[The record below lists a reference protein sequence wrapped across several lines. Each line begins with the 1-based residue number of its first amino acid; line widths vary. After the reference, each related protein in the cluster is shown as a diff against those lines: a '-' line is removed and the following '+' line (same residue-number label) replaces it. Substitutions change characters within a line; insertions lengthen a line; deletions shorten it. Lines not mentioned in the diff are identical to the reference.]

1 MPASFRLPTMKKI
14 LLASN
19 NSGKVR
25 EIREILADHDLS
37 VIPQIELGISEAEET
52 GLSFVENAIL
62 KARHAAAHS
71 GLPSI
76 ADDSGLEVDFLGG
89 APGIY
94 SARFAGSGATDAE
107 NNALLLERLAG
118 VPVAHRTAK
127 FRCVMVFMRHATDP
141 SPVIAEGVWPG
152 LILEQPRGAAGFGY
166 DPLFYLPG
174 TGCTSAELEPSEKNR
189 LSHRGMALR
198 LLADAISQ
206 AVF

>member
-1 MPASFRLPTMKKI
+1 MKKI

-37 VIPQIELGISEAEET
+37 VIPQVELGISEAEET
-52 GLSFVENAIL
+52 GLSFVENAII

-76 ADDSGLEVDFLGG
+76 ADDSGLEVDVLGG

-118 VPVAHRTAK
+118 VPLADRTAK
-127 FRCVMVFMRHATDP
+127 FRCVMVFMRHANDP
-141 SPVIAEGVWPG
+141 RPVIAEGVWPG
-152 LILEQPRGAAGFGY
+152 LILERPQGVAGFGY
-166 DPLFYLPG
+166 DPLFYLPEA
-174 TGCTSAELEPSEKNR
+174 GCTSAELEPSEKNR